1 MMRKLVRVAMVVM
14 AVQAVAAL
22 IGQLVSKKLTRGDE
36 SSNEFQVAAFFGGKS
51 FESRASGLRS
61 GSVITSMGGVEIDL
75 REATLDSGGAEL
87 DLRTTMGGIQ
97 VLVPDNWAVDLVSE
111 TIAGECHA
119 RVTAIEELPE
129 DAPKLR
135 VHAATRMGGVLVTTK
150 V

>member
-1 MMRKLVRVAMVVM
+1 MMRKLVRAAMFLM
-14 AVQAVAAL
+14 AVQAAAAM
-22 IGQLVSKKLTRGDE
+22 IGQVIARKLTQGDE

-51 FESRASGLRS
+51 FESHAAGLRS

-75 REATLDSGGAEL
+75 REATLDPAGADLEL
-87 DLRTTMGGIQ
+87 KTTMGGVQ
-97 VLVPDNWAVDLVSE
+97 VLVPDHWAVDLSSE
-111 TIAGECHA
+111 TVAGECQA

-129 DAPKLR
+129 DAPRLH